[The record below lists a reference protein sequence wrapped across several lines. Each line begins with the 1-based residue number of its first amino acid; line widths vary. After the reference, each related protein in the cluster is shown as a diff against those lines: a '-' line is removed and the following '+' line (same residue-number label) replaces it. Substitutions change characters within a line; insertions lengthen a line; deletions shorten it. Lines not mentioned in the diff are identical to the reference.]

1 MTKRETLTES
11 MRRLSN
17 IVNEAELVNEI
28 DIRDIL
34 TNPRKAAKNAA
45 SDVGSSVGKALRDK
59 QLSKRDKQVSN
70 SSLRQHENL
79 QDLVNSFTR
88 ELGDDPNQWAGKLDA
103 YFEDLREPTAE
114 KIRKLELKYNSI
126 YSFPSREAAARN
138 YTTAVMGKFDK
149 ELGQLVEAC
158 REYARDPYSVE
169 PQKHLSKTARN
180 VLEKIKRER
189 PAAPTLP
196 ANHLNAVYKELA
208 KAKDA
213 NFVPTEALK
222 VLGWLMLVFF
232 SMVMLGINDDMR
244 RERDR
249 KARQQG

>member
-1 MTKRETLTES
+1 MSRETLTES
-11 MRRLSN
+11 MRRYSN
-17 IVNEAELVNEI
+17 IVTEAEQLDEGPVSAAFK
-28 DIRDIL
+28 L
-34 TNPRKAAKNAA
+34 FAKALGKNKQ
-45 SDVGSSVGKALRDK
+45 VGK
-59 QLSKRDKQVSN
+59 

-79 QDLVNSFTR
+79 QVLVNSFTR
-88 ELGDDPNQWAGKLDA
+88 ELGDDPSQWAGKLDA

-158 REYARDPYSVE
+158 RVYARDPYSVE

-180 VLEKIKRER
+180 VLEKVRRE
-189 PAAPTLP
+189 APTLP
-196 ANHLNAVYKELA
+196 ADHLNAVYKALA

-213 NFVPTEALK
+213 NFVPTETLK
-222 VLGWLMLVFF
+222 VLGWLMLVLTG
-232 SMVMLGINDDMR
+232 MVFLRIHDDMR

-249 KARQQG
+249 KERQQG